1 MRWVA
6 WRLWLLLSAA
16 MPPARAWA
24 EAEWPVATVRHRL
37 VLPDARPLGGVGR
50 GVWAD
55 VDAIP
60 GQAPGPGHP
69 QGTVLVAQATGHD
82 PSPAITEWDLATGSM
97 VRSTVLP
104 LPAAQAD
111 LRLVRAGGRL
121 HAFASRAPD
130 GPIFY
135 ARFDAS
141 LRLEHVEPWGS
152 GERPRVATDGDAV
165 AVLWSGARARAPG
178 DRGWQ
183 LEVIDALGQ
192 PAWAAVVSRT
202 SGSTFAAGDP
212 LAFTGGRTF
221 VLLASQTVPVVVAFS
236 ADGRERQVSG
246 LPFRP
251 EDGRLLASRGQVF
264 LTDGCRLANLADAS
278 DVRVPNRRE
287 GERHCPSFDAVA
299 DGEGRWVTAAGEV
312 WSPSM
317 ALVARFA
324 DPVDAVERR
333 PFWCFGRP
341 ARLVVDRFRGRVWLD
356 WAELEQVPCR
366 SSEGRSTQPKA
377 FRNSVRVHV
386 EVSCVGPFDGH
397 C

>member
-1 MRWVA
+1 MRRVA
-6 WRLWLLLSAA
+6 WTLWLLSSA
-16 MPPARAWA
+16 MTLPLRGWA
-24 EAEWPVATVRHRL
+24 DAELPVATVRHRL
-37 VLPDARPLGGVGR
+37 ALPDARPLGGADR

-55 VDAIP
+55 VDAVP
-60 GQAPGPGHP
+60 GQSPGPGHL
-69 QGTVLVAQATGHD
+69 QGTVLVAQATAHD

-111 LRLVRAGGRL
+111 LRLVRAGGGL

-141 LRLEHVEPWGS
+141 LRLEHLERLGS
-152 GERPRVATDGDAV
+152 GERPRVATDGDAI
-165 AVLWSGARARAPG
+165 AVLWSGARARGPG

-183 LEVIDALGQ
+183 LEVIDAVGQ
-192 PAWAAVVSRT
+192 PAWTAVVSRT
-202 SGSTFAAGDP
+202 SGSTFAVGDP

-221 VLLASQTVPVVVAFS
+221 VLLANQAVPAVVAFS
-236 ADGRERQVSG
+236 ADGRERQVSA
-246 LPFRP
+246 LPFRF

-264 LTDGCRLANLADAS
+264 LTDGCRLANLADGS

-287 GERHCPSFDAVA
+287 GERHCPAFDAVA
-299 DGEGRWVTAAGEV
+299 DGEGRWVTAAGELRG
-312 WSPSM
+312 PSM

-341 ARLVVDRFRGRVWLD
+341 ARLVVDQFRGRVWLD

-377 FRNSVRVHV
+377 FRNSVRLHV